1 VTRVTPAASLGSVAH
16 QDLARYLDR
25 AHDAFLSTGATDPAL
40 RPVVVDSWRRSM
52 AAGIDPESWLA
63 PLRLDDAALADVRAA
78 HPLTTVMPVIRRLL
92 VESAAEAGLLVA
104 VSDAA
109 GQLLYVEGSPALRG
123 RAEAMNFVPGA
134 DWSEDAAGTNAPGTA
149 LALGVPV
156 QIRGAE
162 HLARQVTPWSCSA
175 HPIHDPDTGSMLGVL
190 DVTGG
195 ADVVEARA
203 IALIRATAAAAE
215 AELRIARLSAQAPT
229 TTWSVG
235 WTAPRLEVLGKPSA
249 VLTQGGA
256 TNRLSLR
263 HSEMVLAIAASREGL
278 TTGELSVALTEDEQA
293 AVTVRAEV
301 SRLRQLLGP
310 VELASRPYRFT
321 KALRTDADDVRS
333 AIRAGR
339 LRTAVAAYAGP
350 VLPTST
356 APVVVQLRDDLHL
369 ELRAA
374 LLSSQDAD
382 ALLGF
387 ADTPHGRDDYEL
399 WAHVLDVLPPSSP
412 RRPQVAAHVDRL
424 DRELR

>member
-1 VTRVTPAASLGSVAH
+1 MPH
-16 QDLARYLDR
+16 QDLARHLDR

-52 AAGIDPESWLA
+52 AAGVDPETWLA
-63 PLRLDDAALADVRAA
+63 PLRLDDAALAEVRAA
-78 HPLTTVMPVIRRLL
+78 HPLTAVMPVIRRLL
-92 VESAAEAGLLVA
+92 VDSAAEAGLLVA
-104 VSDAA
+104 VSDAV
-109 GQLLYVEGSPALRG
+109 GQLLYVEGSHSLRG

-156 QIRGAE
+156 QISGAE

-175 HPIHDPDTGSMLGVL
+175 HPIRDPDTGSMLGVL

-203 IALIRATAAAAE
+203 VALVRATAAAAE
-215 AELRIARLSAQAPT
+215 AELRIARLSAQAPPA

-235 WTAPRLEVLGKPSA
+235 WTAPRLEVLGKPGA
-249 VLTQGGA
+249 VLSHGGA
-256 TNRLSLR
+256 TSRLSLR
-263 HSEMVLAIAASREGL
+263 HSEIVLAIAASREGL
-278 TTGELSVALTEDEQA
+278 STGELSVALSDDEQA
-293 AVTVRAEV
+293 AVTVRAEI

-321 KALRTDADDVRS
+321 TALRTDADDVRT
-333 AIRAGR
+333 AVRAGR

-350 VLPTST
+350 VLPTSA
-356 APVVVQLRDDLHL
+356 APLISQLRDDLHL
-369 ELRAA
+369 EVRAA
-374 LLSSQDAD
+374 LLASSDAD

-399 WAHVLDVLPPSSP
+399 WAHALAVLPPSSP
-412 RRPQVAAHVDRL
+412 RRPQVTAHVARL
-424 DRELR
+424 DRELG